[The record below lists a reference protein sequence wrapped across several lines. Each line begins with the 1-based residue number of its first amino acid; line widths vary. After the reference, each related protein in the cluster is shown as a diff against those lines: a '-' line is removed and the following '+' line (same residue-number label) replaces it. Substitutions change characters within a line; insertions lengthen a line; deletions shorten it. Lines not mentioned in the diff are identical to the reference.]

1 MTKAGVSFTP
11 AGGASGDLTDV
22 DSILKA
28 DLKIGEDAQTM
39 VDYETANEIH
49 FDADNAEIAKITST
63 GLTMSADEVV
73 VLANEGKVQFT
84 DTTFGD
90 GSQRSSGVTFRF
102 TTSSL
107 AVAIGQ
113 PVHLSGTG
121 VILADADVGSQ
132 AAMPCIG
139 VAASATTGS
148 GTENIEVL
156 VLGAMRYDTYNF
168 TVGGDVFVSA
178 TAGALTTT
186 APSTDGHYVQKVGI
200 GMSADILWVQ
210 PSLDVIEH
218 A

>member
-1 MTKAGVSFTP
+1 MGINYTP
-11 AGGASGDLTDV
+11 AGGVSGAVTTV
-22 DSILKA
+22 TSVLKA
-28 DLKIGEDAQTM
+28 DLKIGEDAQTA
-39 VDYETANEIH
+39 VDFETANEIH
-49 FDADNAEIAKITST
+49 FDANNAEIAKITAT

-84 DTTFGD
+84 DTTFADGD
-90 GSQRSSGVTFRF
+90 QRSSGVTFRF

-121 VILADADVGSQ
+121 VVLADADVGSQ
-132 AAMPCIG
+132 GAMPCIG
-139 VAASATTGS
+139 VAASLTSGS

-168 TVGGDVFVSA
+168 TVGGGVFVSA
-178 TAGALTTT
+178 TAGTLTTT